1 MFYAT
6 ISMPTNQSPTHQETQ
21 RELVHL
27 MDAIPG
33 LLAVVITDRDGV
45 PILKASK
52 DGVPESALRPSLLSA
67 LSTTSDLQGY
77 KLGNGKCQVVICEYQ
92 HFQVVIMNRPPFI
105 ITLVGSSTANTG
117 RMLNLGEESFSPIL
131 EELTKIVVE

>member
-1 MFYAT
+1 MEFP
-6 ISMPTNQSPTHQETQ
+6 SSK
-21 RELVHL
+21 V
-27 MDAIPG
+27 G
-33 LLAVVITDRDGV
+33 VIVFNVMLQMYVINCD
-45 PILKASK
+45 LFSASK

-67 LSTTSDLQGY
+67 LSTTSDFQGC

-117 RMLNLGEESFSPIL
+117 CMLSLGEESFSPIL